1 MPRKK
6 PIVSDPTFIP
16 NKDRYFMNIAKEV
29 AKGSN
34 HPIAEGGCIIVRDR
48 DIIGSGRSVLAEC
61 KVEIDCMTYAIS
73 TACKRGTPTAGAV
86 VYTTRYP
93 FSASVFQLHIM
104 GIKKIVVLAH
114 DWEPYY
120 KDEFRRAA
128 RLAREL
134 LISIEPLFEDNDE
147 RFETN
152 NQAPRFDDKEE
163 QYKNKDLYTHSPAE
177 ADAFDNEDYDRDT
190 DETDS
195 TSI

>member
-163 QYKNKDLYTHSPAE
+163 QYKNKDLYTYSPAE
-177 ADAFDNEDYDRDT
+177 TDGINTEDYDRDT
-190 DETDS
+190 DDTDS
-195 TSI
+195 ISI

>member
-1 MPRKK
+1 MPSKK
-6 PIVSDPTFIP
+6 PTFSDPTYIP

-34 HPIAEGGCIIVRDR
+34 HPIAEGGCIVVRDR

-190 DETDS
+190 DDTDS
-195 TSI
+195 ISI